1 MKRIRCKGCFFGMVA
16 KKGLCTVCLGSEM
29 IKHNA

>member
-1 MKRIRCKGCFFGMVA
+1 MKRVRCKGCYFGMVA

-29 IKHNA
+29 LKNE